1 MLLTSIPRRYQTPAA
16 ALFALLL
23 GAAWMTAWGWRIRA
37 SDAVVERE
45 LQRSIA
51 VATSLSN
58 TLWPRYL
65 EQLRAT
71 LKIPR
76 AELQQLEFL
85 DALGREAT
93 ELVRGQRVQRV
104 KIYDARGVVLFSTEK
119 RQIGEDGSGNEGV
132 QEALRG
138 QAKAVLVR
146 QDGSAAMGQS
156 GAGAADL
163 VQAFVPAKPGAAGPQ
178 EAVFEVHA
186 DVSGAMADVRSD
198 EREVFAVANL
208 AGLII
213 FGVALM
219 ILRRAE
225 EIQRRNDP
233 ITGLP
238 GRELAIEAMTGD
250 ARKGKEVAAER
261 SGWLVIELQ
270 RLRQVSAAYG
280 QDLADEVMR
289 EAAERL
295 KSMPNGDSRLFRL
308 AGEAF
313 ALLVSAGKASGTD
326 DELAE
331 RLALD
336 AKARFEAPIERGGHS
351 IVMDPAMG
359 IALARTGDLRPDEL
373 LNRAEVSLTE
383 AKRQGTGRWM
393 LYTPGL
399 EEGVRERLQSLGGL
413 RNALSSRQFLVY
425 YQPLVNA
432 QSRELMGSEALLRWH
447 HPSRGLVPP
456 DLFIPLL
463 EETGLIVDVGMYVL
477 REACR
482 QAVVWRAEFCTDFTV
497 SVNLSARQFADPE
510 LIDRVRKVLADSGLP
525 PAALIIEVT
534 ETFLAWEPEH
544 AATILREFRQLGVAV
559 AVDDFGVGYSSL
571 SSLRHLPVDILKID
585 RSFISNAPHDP
596 MDASIAR
603 AIAALAQGLNLSLVA
618 EGVEN
623 EAHADFARSVG
634 CDKLQGYLFNRPLD
648 AASFAATY
656 GKRA

>member
-1 MLLTSIPRRYQTPAA
+1 MILSSIPRRYQTPAA

-23 GAAWMTAWGWRIRA
+23 GAAWLMAWGWRMQA
-37 SDAVVERE
+37 SESVVERE

-65 EQLRAT
+65 EQLRSSVHVA
-71 LKIPR
+71 P
-76 AELQQLEFL
+76 AEIGKLEFL
-85 DALGREAT
+85 ESLGQDTANQ
-93 ELVRGQRVQRV
+93 VRGQRVQRV
-104 KIYDARGVVLFSTEK
+104 KIYDARGVTLFSTEQS
-119 RQIGEDGSGNEGV
+119 QIGRDESGNPAV

-138 QAKAVLVR
+138 QAKA
-146 QDGSAAMGQS
+146 M
-156 GAGAADL
+156 L
-163 VQAFVPAKPGAAGPQ
+163 VQAEEGRGASVSDVVEAFVPARPGASGMQ

-186 DVSGAMADVRSD
+186 DVSGAMADVRSE
-198 EREVFAVANL
+198 ERQVFAIANL

-225 EIQRRNDP
+225 EIQRRKDP

-238 GRELAIEAMTGD
+238 GREPALEAMANAAK
-250 ARKGKEVAAER
+250 ARRGSPTRHV
-261 SGWLVIELQ
+261 GWLIVELQ

-280 QDLADEVMR
+280 QDLADDVMR
-289 EAAERL
+289 EAAQRL
-295 KSMPNGDSRLFRL
+295 KALAEGEARLFRL
-308 AGEAF
+308 AGEGF
-313 ALLVSAGKASGTD
+313 AILVEDGSNTD
-326 DELAE
+326 DQEDVAQ
-331 RLALD
+331 RLALEVR
-336 AKARFEAPIERGGHS
+336 ARFESPIERGGHS
-351 IVMDPAMG
+351 IAMDPSMG
-359 IALARTGDLRPDEL
+359 IALARPGEVNSDEL

-383 AKRQGTGRWM
+383 AKRQGSGHWM

-399 EEGVRERLQSLGGL
+399 ETGVRERLQSLGGL
-413 RNALSSRQFLVY
+413 RNALAARQFLVY
-425 YQPLVNA
+425 YQPLVDA
-432 QSRELMGSEALLRWH
+432 RTHELKGSEALVRWH
-447 HPSRGLVPP
+447 HPTRGLVSP

-482 QAVVWRAEFCTDFTV
+482 QAVAWRASLCPDFTV
-497 SVNLSARQFADPE
+497 SVNLSARQFADPD
-510 LIDRVRKVLADSGLP
+510 LISRVHEVLSDTGLP
-525 PAALIIEVT
+525 PKALIIEVT

-544 AATILREFRQLGVAV
+544 AASTLREFRKLGVAV

-585 RSFISNAPHDP
+585 RTFISNAPNDP

-623 EAHADFARSVG
+623 EAQATFARSVG
-634 CDKLQGYLFNRPLD
+634 CHKLQGFLFSRPLD

-656 GKRA
+656 GNKV